1 MHAVHFS
8 VANKITTFNVSGI
21 CQPNGLQGTTYSGTL
36 TIDVTAGTV
45 TAMDVRLQ
53 GLSPFTTIND
63 SGPASTSDWGITAG
77 SDESYALE
85 LSFTTGHIPGS
96 LVGFTGGTITGVEV
110 LAPDTGYPAYEIL
123 NGSITAVVP
132 TSLPDEGRH

>member
-1 MHAVHFS
+1 
-8 VANKITTFNVSGI
+8 
-21 CQPNGLQGTTYSGTL
+21 LQGTNYSGTL

-45 TAMDVRLQ
+45 TAMDVRFQ
-53 GLSPFTTIND
+53 GLSPFTAINE
-63 SGPASTSDWGITAG
+63 SAPSSTSDWGITAG

-85 LSFTTGHIPGS
+85 LSFTTGHTPAS

-110 LAPDTGYPAYEIL
+110 LAPDTGCPAYEIL

-132 TSLPDEGRH
+132 APLPDEGRH

>member
-1 MHAVHFS
+1 MPFSMHAVHFS
-8 VANKITTFNVSGI
+8 VANTITTFNVSGT
-21 CQPNGLQGTTYSGTL
+21 CQPFLPGFTGTTYSGTL

-96 LVGFTGGTITGVEV
+96 LVG
-110 LAPDTGYPAYEIL
+110 LH
-123 NGSITAVVP
+123 
-132 TSLPDEGRH
+132 GRHHHWG